1 MVTRGPRKLM
11 CGIVA
16 CVGKRLAL
24 PILVEGLKRL
34 EYRGYDSSGVAIL
47 QNSGSFLLKSAGKVG
62 ALEAKLPADPGNGN
76 VGIAHTRWATHG
88 KPTEANAHPHTD
100 CKNSLFVVHNGII
113 ENFGKLKEDLGE
125 NGHIF
130 RSETDTEVLAHLIE
144 ENYDGNLNLA
154 VQKALSF
161 IEGTFGIAVLHVSHP
176 EEIVV
181 ARRGSPMIL
190 GIGENESMAASDISA
205 LALHTKQVLYLEDD
219 EVAHLYGSEFSIT
232 TLENTPI
239 SRPVETLAL
248 DVGTPNK
255 KGFPHYMLK
264 EIHEQPEAVEDTLRG
279 RLNHPEGTAKLGG
292 LEPVANR
299 LHNIRHLII
308 ISCGTSHYAGL
319 YGRYVFET
327 LTDMTIENELASE
340 FRYRRLNLKNNTAVL
355 AISQSGETADTLA
368 ALREAK
374 RKGALVLGMVNVVG
388 SSIARESEAGI
399 YTHAGMEIGVASTKS
414 FTTQL
419 TGLLLMA
426 LWVGRA
432 QNLSYGEGASI
443 IQEMVRIPEKMRKI
457 LSEADVIEKLT
468 ESYYEYR
475 HFLFI
480 GRKYQYP
487 IAIEGALKLK
497 EVSYIHAEGY
507 AAGEMKHGPIALIDP
522 YFPTLALAPDGNSY
536 EKVISNIQ
544 EIKARDGKVIAIT
557 SAGNKTIRKLADD
570 VITVPKTLDL
580 LSPLLTVLPLQ
591 LFAYYCAT
599 RLGCEIDQPRNLA
612 KSVTVE

>member
-1 MVTRGPRKLM
+1 M

-16 CVGKRLAL
+16 CVGNRSAL

-47 QNSGSFLLKSAGKVG
+47 RDSGAFLVKSAGKVA
-62 ALEAKLPADPGNGN
+62 ALEAKLSDAPEKGST
-76 VGIAHTRWATHG
+76 GIAHTRWATHG
-88 KPTEANAHPHTD
+88 KPTEANAHPHAD

-113 ENFGKLKEDLGE
+113 ENFVKLKKGLEE
-125 NGHIF
+125 KGHRF
-130 RSETDTEVLAHLIE
+130 LSETDTEVLAHLME
-144 ENYDGNLNLA
+144 EYYNGSLDA
-154 VQKALSF
+154 TVQKALAYV
-161 IEGTFGIAVLHVSHP
+161 EGTFGIAVLHVAHP
-176 EEIVV
+176 GEIVV

-190 GIGENESMAASDISA
+190 GIGDGESLAASDVSA
-205 LALHTKQVLYLEDD
+205 LALHTKQVLYLEDN
-219 EVAHLYGSEFSIT
+219 EVAHLRAGDFSIT
-232 TLENTPI
+232 TLENKPVNRPI
-239 SRPVETLAL
+239 ETLDF
-248 DVGTPNK
+248 DVATADK
-255 KGFPHYMLK
+255 QDFPHYMLK
-264 EIHEQPEAVEDTLRG
+264 EIHEQPEAVENTLRG
-279 RLNHPEGTAKLGG
+279 RLDRSEGVAKLGG
-292 LEPVANR
+292 LEPVADR
-299 LHNIRHLII
+299 LRQVRHLII

-327 LTDMTIENELASE
+327 LTDLTVENELASE
-340 FRYRRLNLKNNTAVL
+340 FRYRKLNLRNNTAVL

-399 YTHAGMEIGVASTKS
+399 YTHAGMEVGVASTKS

-432 QNLSYGEGASI
+432 QNLSYSEGSRI
-443 IQEMVRIPEKMRKI
+443 IRELDRIPEKMCKVLGQADAIRK
-457 LSEADVIEKLT
+457 LAG
-468 ESYYEYR
+468 SYYEHR

-487 IAIEGALKLK
+487 VAVEGALKLK
-497 EVSYIHAEGY
+497 EISYIHAEGY

-522 YFPTLALAPDGNSY
+522 HFPTLALAPNDDSY
-536 EKVISNIQ
+536 EKVVSNIQ
-544 EIKARDGKVIAIT
+544 EIKARDGRVIAVAST
-557 SAGNKTIRKLADD
+557 GNDTIGQLADD
-570 VITVPKTLDL
+570 VITVPDTLDL

-591 LFAYYCAT
+591 LFAYYCAA
-599 RLGCEIDQPRNLA
+599 RRGCEIDKPRNLA

>member
-1 MVTRGPRKLM
+1 M

-16 CVGKRLAL
+16 CVGNRSAL

-47 QNSGSFLLKSAGKVG
+47 RDSGAFLVKSAGKVA
-62 ALEAKLPADPGNGN
+62 ALEAKLSDAPEKGST
-76 VGIAHTRWATHG
+76 GIAHTRWATHG
-88 KPTEANAHPHTD
+88 KPTEANAHPHAD

-113 ENFGKLKEDLGE
+113 ENFVKLKKGLEE
-125 NGHIF
+125 KGHRF
-130 RSETDTEVLAHLIE
+130 LSETDTEVLAHLME
-144 ENYDGNLNLA
+144 EYYNGSLDA
-154 VQKALSF
+154 TVQKALAYV
-161 IEGTFGIAVLHVSHP
+161 EGTFGIAVLHVAHP
-176 EEIVV
+176 GEIVV

-190 GIGENESMAASDISA
+190 GIGDEESLAASDVSA
-205 LALHTKQVLYLEDD
+205 LALHTKQVLYLEDN
-219 EVAHLYGSEFSIT
+219 EVAHLRAGDFSIT
-232 TLENTPI
+232 TLENKPVNRPI
-239 SRPVETLAL
+239 ETLDF
-248 DVGTPNK
+248 DVATADK
-255 KGFPHYMLK
+255 QDFPHYMLK
-264 EIHEQPEAVEDTLRG
+264 EIHEQPESVENTLRG
-279 RLNHPEGTAKLGG
+279 RLDRSEGVAKLGG
-292 LEPVANR
+292 LEPVADR
-299 LHNIRHLII
+299 LRQVRHLII

-327 LTDMTIENELASE
+327 LTDLTVENELASE
-340 FRYRRLNLKNNTAVL
+340 FRYRKLNLRNNTAVL

-399 YTHAGMEIGVASTKS
+399 YTHAGMEVGVASTKS

-432 QNLSYGEGASI
+432 QNLSYSEGSRI
-443 IQEMVRIPEKMRKI
+443 IRELDRIPEKMRKV
-457 LSEADVIEKLT
+457 LGQADAIRKLAG
-468 ESYYEYR
+468 SYYEHR

-487 IAIEGALKLK
+487 VAVEGALKLK
-497 EVSYIHAEGY
+497 EISYIHAEGY

-522 YFPTLALAPDGNSY
+522 HFPTLALAPNDDSY
-536 EKVISNIQ
+536 EKVVSNIQ
-544 EIKARDGKVIAIT
+544 EIKARDGRVIAVA
-557 SAGNKTIRKLADD
+557 SAGNYTIGQLADD
-570 VITVPKTLDL
+570 VITVPDTLDL

-591 LFAYYCAT
+591 LFAYYCAA
-599 RLGCEIDQPRNLA
+599 RRGCEIDKPRNLA

>member
-1 MVTRGPRKLM
+1 M

-16 CVGKRLAL
+16 CVGNRSAL

-47 QNSGSFLLKSAGKVG
+47 RDSGAFLVKSAGKVA
-62 ALEAKLPADPGNGN
+62 ALEAKLSDAPEKGST
-76 VGIAHTRWATHG
+76 GIAHTRWATHG
-88 KPTEANAHPHTD
+88 KPTEANAHPHAD

-113 ENFGKLKEDLGE
+113 ENFVKLKKGLEE
-125 NGHIF
+125 KGHRF
-130 RSETDTEVLAHLIE
+130 LSETDTEVLAHLME
-144 ENYDGNLNLA
+144 EYYNGSLDA
-154 VQKALSF
+154 TVQKALAYV
-161 IEGTFGIAVLHVSHP
+161 EGTFGIAVLHVAHP
-176 EEIVV
+176 GEIVV

-190 GIGENESMAASDISA
+190 GIGDGESLAASDVSA
-205 LALHTKQVLYLEDD
+205 LALHTKQVLYLEDN
-219 EVAHLYGSEFSIT
+219 EVAHLRAGDFSIT
-232 TLENTPI
+232 TLENKPVNRPI
-239 SRPVETLAL
+239 ETLDF
-248 DVGTPNK
+248 DVATADK
-255 KGFPHYMLK
+255 QDFPHYMLK
-264 EIHEQPEAVEDTLRG
+264 EIHEQPEAVENTLRG
-279 RLNHPEGTAKLGG
+279 RLDRSEGVAKLGG
-292 LEPVANR
+292 LEPVADR
-299 LHNIRHLII
+299 LRQVRHLII

-327 LTDMTIENELASE
+327 LTDLTVENELASE
-340 FRYRRLNLKNNTAVL
+340 FRYRKLNLRNNTAVL

-399 YTHAGMEIGVASTKS
+399 YTHAGMEVGVASTKS

-432 QNLSYGEGASI
+432 QNLSYSEGSRI
-443 IQEMVRIPEKMRKI
+443 IRELDRIPEKMRKV
-457 LSEADVIEKLT
+457 LGQADAIRKLAG
-468 ESYYEYR
+468 SYYEHR

-487 IAIEGALKLK
+487 VAVEGALKLK
-497 EVSYIHAEGY
+497 EISYIHAEGY

-522 YFPTLALAPDGNSY
+522 HFPTLALAPNDDSY
-536 EKVISNIQ
+536 EKVVSNIQ
-544 EIKARDGKVIAIT
+544 EIKARDGRVIAVAST
-557 SAGNKTIRKLADD
+557 GNDTIGQLADD
-570 VITVPKTLDL
+570 VITVPDTLDL

-591 LFAYYCAT
+591 LFAYYCAA
-599 RLGCEIDQPRNLA
+599 RRGCEIDKPRNLA

>member
-1 MVTRGPRKLM
+1 M

-16 CVGKRLAL
+16 CVGNRSAL
-24 PILVEGLKRL
+24 PVLLEGLKRL

-47 QNSGSFLLKSAGKVG
+47 RDSGAFLVKSAGKVA
-62 ALEAKLPADPGNGN
+62 ALEAKLSDAPEKGST
-76 VGIAHTRWATHG
+76 GIAHTRWATHG
-88 KPTEANAHPHTD
+88 KPTEANAHPHAD

-113 ENFGKLKEDLGE
+113 ENFAKLKKGLEE
-125 NGHIF
+125 KGHRF
-130 RSETDTEVLAHLIE
+130 LSETDTEVLAHLME
-144 ENYDGNLNLA
+144 EYYNGSLDA
-154 VQKALSF
+154 TVQKALAF
-161 IEGTFGIAVLHVSHP
+161 VEGTFGIAVLHVAHP
-176 EEIVV
+176 GEIVV

-190 GIGENESMAASDISA
+190 GIGDDESLAASDVSA
-205 LALHTKQVLYLEDD
+205 LALHTKQVLYLEDN
-219 EVAHLYGSEFSIT
+219 EIAHLRAGDFSIT
-232 TLENTPI
+232 TLENKPVN
-239 SRPVETLAL
+239 RPVETLAF
-248 DVGTPNK
+248 DVATADK
-255 KGFPHYMLK
+255 QDFPHYMLK
-264 EIHEQPEAVEDTLRG
+264 EIHEQPEAVENTLRG
-279 RLNHPEGTAKLGG
+279 RLDRSEGVAKLGG
-292 LEPVANR
+292 LEPVADR
-299 LHNIRHLII
+299 LRQVRHLII

-327 LTDMTIENELASE
+327 LTDLTVENELASE
-340 FRYRRLNLKNNTAVL
+340 FRYRKLNLRNNTAVL

-399 YTHAGMEIGVASTKS
+399 YTHAGMEVGVASTKS

-432 QNLSYGEGASI
+432 QNLSYSEGSRI
-443 IQEMVRIPEKMRKI
+443 IRELDRIPEKMRKV
-457 LSEADVIEKLT
+457 LGQADSIRKLAG
-468 ESYYEYR
+468 SYYEHQ

-487 IAIEGALKLK
+487 VAVEGALKLK
-497 EVSYIHAEGY
+497 EISYIHAEGY

-522 YFPTLALAPDGNSY
+522 HFPTMALAPNDDSY
-536 EKVISNIQ
+536 EKVVSNIQ
-544 EIKARDGKVIAIT
+544 EIKARDGKVIAVT
-557 SAGNKTIRKLADD
+557 SAGNDTIGKLADD
-570 VITVPKTLDL
+570 VITVPDTLDL

-591 LFAYYCAT
+591 LFAYYCAA
-599 RLGCEIDQPRNLA
+599 RRGCEIDKPRNLA

>member
-1 MVTRGPRKLM
+1 M

-16 CVGKRLAL
+16 CVGNRSAL

-47 QNSGSFLLKSAGKVG
+47 RDSGAFLVKSAGKVA
-62 ALEAKLPADPGNGN
+62 ALEAKLSDAPEKGST
-76 VGIAHTRWATHG
+76 GIAHTRWATHS
-88 KPTEANAHPHTD
+88 KPTEANAHPHAD
-100 CKNSLFVVHNGII
+100 CKNSLFLVHNGII
-113 ENFGKLKEDLGE
+113 ENFVKLKKGLEE
-125 NGHIF
+125 KGHRF
-130 RSETDTEVLAHLIE
+130 LSETDTEVLAHLME
-144 ENYDGNLNLA
+144 EYYNGSLDA
-154 VQKALSF
+154 TVQKALAYV
-161 IEGTFGIAVLHVSHP
+161 EGTFGIAVLHVAHP
-176 EEIVV
+176 GEIVV

-190 GIGENESMAASDISA
+190 GIGDEESLAASDVSA
-205 LALHTKQVLYLEDD
+205 LALHTKQVLYLEDN
-219 EVAHLYGSEFSIT
+219 EVAHLRAGDFSIT
-232 TLENTPI
+232 TLENKPVN
-239 SRPVETLAL
+239 RPVETLDF
-248 DVGTPNK
+248 DVATADK
-255 KGFPHYMLK
+255 QDFPHYMLK
-264 EIHEQPEAVEDTLRG
+264 EIHEQPEAVENTLRG
-279 RLNHPEGTAKLGG
+279 RLDRSEGVAKLGG
-292 LEPVANR
+292 LEPVADR
-299 LHNIRHLII
+299 LRQVRHLII

-327 LTDMTIENELASE
+327 LTDLTVENELASE
-340 FRYRRLNLKNNTAVL
+340 FRYRKLNLRNNTAVL

-432 QNLSYGEGASI
+432 QNLSYSEGSRI
-443 IQEMVRIPEKMRKI
+443 IRELDRIPEKMRKV
-457 LSEADVIEKLT
+457 LGQADAIRKLAG
-468 ESYYEYR
+468 SYYEHQ

-487 IAIEGALKLK
+487 VAVEGALKLK
-497 EVSYIHAEGY
+497 EISYIHAEGY

-522 YFPTLALAPDGNSY
+522 HFPTLALAPDDDSY
-536 EKVISNIQ
+536 EKVVSNIQ
-544 EIKARDGKVIAIT
+544 EIKARDGRVIAVA
-557 SAGNKTIRKLADD
+557 SAGNDTIGQLADD
-570 VITVPKTLDL
+570 VITVPDTLDL

-591 LFAYYCAT
+591 LFAYYCAA
-599 RLGCEIDQPRNLA
+599 RRGCEIDKPRNLA

>member
-1 MVTRGPRKLM
+1 M

-16 CVGKRLAL
+16 CVGNRSAL

-47 QNSGSFLLKSAGKVG
+47 QDSGAFLVKSAGKVA
-62 ALEAKLPADPGNGN
+62 ALEAKLSDAPEKGST
-76 VGIAHTRWATHG
+76 GIAHTRWATHG
-88 KPTEANAHPHTD
+88 KPTEANAHPHAD

-113 ENFGKLKEDLGE
+113 ENFVKLKKGLEE
-125 NGHIF
+125 KGHRF
-130 RSETDTEVLAHLIE
+130 LSETDTEVLAHLME
-144 ENYDGNLNLA
+144 EYYNGSLEGT
-154 VQKALSF
+154 VQKALAYV
-161 IEGTFGIAVLHVSHP
+161 EGTFGIAVLHVAHP
-176 EEIVV
+176 GEIVV

-190 GIGENESMAASDISA
+190 GIGDEESLAASDVSA
-205 LALHTKQVLYLEDD
+205 LALHTKQVLYLEDNEIAQLRAGD
-219 EVAHLYGSEFSIT
+219 FSIT
-232 TLENTPI
+232 TLENKPVN
-239 SRPVETLAL
+239 RPVETLDF
-248 DVGTPNK
+248 DVATADK
-255 KGFPHYMLK
+255 QDFPHYMLK
-264 EIHEQPEAVEDTLRG
+264 EIHEQPEAVENTLRG
-279 RLNHPEGTAKLGG
+279 RLDRSEGVAKLGG
-292 LEPVANR
+292 LEPVADR
-299 LHNIRHLII
+299 LRQVRHLII

-327 LTDMTIENELASE
+327 LTDLTVENELASE
-340 FRYRRLNLKNNTAVL
+340 FRYRKLNLRNNTAVL

-399 YTHAGMEIGVASTKS
+399 YTHAGMEVGVASTKS

-432 QNLSYGEGASI
+432 QNLSYSEGSRI
-443 IQEMVRIPEKMRKI
+443 IRELDRIPEKMRKV
-457 LSEADVIEKLT
+457 LGQADAIRKLAG
-468 ESYYEYR
+468 SYYEHR

-487 IAIEGALKLK
+487 VAVEGALKLK
-497 EVSYIHAEGY
+497 EISYIHAEGY

-522 YFPTLALAPDGNSY
+522 HFPTMALAPNDDSY
-536 EKVISNIQ
+536 EKVVSNIQ
-544 EIKARDGKVIAIT
+544 EIKARDGRVIAVA
-557 SAGNKTIRKLADD
+557 SAGNDTIGQLADD
-570 VITVPKTLDL
+570 VITVPDTLDL

-591 LFAYYCAT
+591 LFAYYCAA
-599 RLGCEIDQPRNLA
+599 RRGCEIDKPRNLA

>member
-1 MVTRGPRKLM
+1 M

-16 CVGKRLAL
+16 CVGNRSAL

-47 QNSGSFLLKSAGKVG
+47 RDSGAFLVKSAGKVA
-62 ALEAKLPADPGNGN
+62 ALEAKLSDAPEKGST
-76 VGIAHTRWATHG
+76 GIAHTRWATHG
-88 KPTEANAHPHTD
+88 KPTEANAHPHAD

-113 ENFGKLKEDLGE
+113 ENFVKLKKGLEE
-125 NGHIF
+125 KGHRF
-130 RSETDTEVLAHLIE
+130 LSETDTEVLAHLME
-144 ENYDGNLNLA
+144 EYYNGNLDA
-154 VQKALSF
+154 TVQKALAYV
-161 IEGTFGIAVLHVSHP
+161 EGTFGIAVLHVAHP
-176 EEIVV
+176 GEIVV

-190 GIGENESMAASDISA
+190 GIGDEESLAASDVSA
-205 LALHTKQVLYLEDD
+205 LALHTKQVLYLEDN
-219 EVAHLYGSEFSIT
+219 EVAHLRAGDFSIT
-232 TLENTPI
+232 TLENKPVNRPI
-239 SRPVETLAL
+239 ETLDF
-248 DVGTPNK
+248 DVATADK
-255 KGFPHYMLK
+255 QDFPHYMLK
-264 EIHEQPEAVEDTLRG
+264 EIHEQPEAVENTLRG
-279 RLNHPEGTAKLGG
+279 RLDRSEGVAKLGG
-292 LEPVANR
+292 LEPVADR
-299 LHNIRHLII
+299 LRQVRHLII
-308 ISCGTSHYAGL
+308 ISCGSSHYAGL

-327 LTDMTIENELASE
+327 LTDLTVENELASE
-340 FRYRRLNLKNNTAVL
+340 FRYRKLNLRNNTAVL

-432 QNLSYGEGASI
+432 QNLSYSEGSRI
-443 IQEMVRIPEKMRKI
+443 IRELDRIPEKMRKV
-457 LSEADVIEKLT
+457 LGQADAIRKLAG
-468 ESYYEYR
+468 SYYEHR

-487 IAIEGALKLK
+487 VAVEGALKLK
-497 EVSYIHAEGY
+497 EISYIHAEGY

-522 YFPTLALAPDGNSY
+522 HFPTLALAPNDDSY
-536 EKVISNIQ
+536 EKVVSNIQ
-544 EIKARDGKVIAIT
+544 EIKARDGRVIAVA
-557 SAGNKTIRKLADD
+557 SAGNDTIGQLADD
-570 VITVPKTLDL
+570 VITVPDTLDL

-591 LFAYYCAT
+591 LFAYYCAA
-599 RLGCEIDQPRNLA
+599 RRGCEIDKPRNLA

>member
-1 MVTRGPRKLM
+1 M

-16 CVGKRLAL
+16 CVGNRSAL

-47 QNSGSFLLKSAGKVG
+47 RDSGAFLVKSAGKV
-62 ALEAKLPADPGNGN
+62 AVLEAKLSDAPEKGST
-76 VGIAHTRWATHG
+76 GIAHTRWATHG
-88 KPTEANAHPHTD
+88 KPTEANAHPHAD

-113 ENFGKLKEDLGE
+113 ENFLKLKKGLEE
-125 NGHIF
+125 KGHRF
-130 RSETDTEVLAHLIE
+130 LSETDTEVLAHLME
-144 ENYDGNLNLA
+144 EYYNGSLEGT
-154 VQKALSF
+154 VQKALAYV
-161 IEGTFGIAVLHVSHP
+161 EGTFGIAVLHVAHP
-176 EEIVV
+176 GEIVV

-190 GIGENESMAASDISA
+190 GIGDEESLAASDVSA
-205 LALHTKQVLYLEDD
+205 LALHTKQVLYLEDN
-219 EVAHLYGSEFSIT
+219 EIAHLRAGDFSIT
-232 TLENTPI
+232 TLENKPVN
-239 SRPVETLAL
+239 RPVETLDF
-248 DVGTPNK
+248 DVGTADK
-255 KGFPHYMLK
+255 QDFPHYMLK
-264 EIHEQPEAVEDTLRG
+264 EIHEQPEAVENTLRG
-279 RLNHPEGTAKLGG
+279 RLDRSEGVAKLGG
-292 LEPVANR
+292 LEPVADR
-299 LHNIRHLII
+299 LRQVRHLII
-308 ISCGTSHYAGL
+308 ISCGSSHYAGL

-327 LTDMTIENELASE
+327 LTDLTVENELASE
-340 FRYRRLNLKNNTAVL
+340 FRYRKLNLRNNTAVL

-399 YTHAGMEIGVASTKS
+399 YTHAGMEVGVASTKS

-432 QNLSYGEGASI
+432 QNLSYSEGSRI
-443 IQEMVRIPEKMRKI
+443 IRELDRIPEKMRKV
-457 LSEADVIEKLT
+457 LGQADAIRKLAG
-468 ESYYEYR
+468 SYYEHQ

-487 IAIEGALKLK
+487 VAVEGALKLK
-497 EVSYIHAEGY
+497 EISYIHAEGY

-522 YFPTLALAPDGNSY
+522 HFPTLALAPNDDSY
-536 EKVISNIQ
+536 EKVVSNIQ
-544 EIKARDGKVIAIT
+544 EIKARDGRVIAVA
-557 SAGNKTIRKLADD
+557 SAGNDTIGQLADD
-570 VITVPKTLDL
+570 VITVPDTLDM

-591 LFAYYCAT
+591 LFAYYCAA
-599 RLGCEIDQPRNLA
+599 RRGCEIDKPRNLA

>member
-1 MVTRGPRKLM
+1 M

-16 CVGKRLAL
+16 CVGNRSAL

-47 QNSGSFLLKSAGKVG
+47 RDSGAFLVKSAGKVA
-62 ALEAKLPADPGNGN
+62 ALEAKLSDAPEKGST
-76 VGIAHTRWATHG
+76 GIAHTRWATHG
-88 KPTEANAHPHTD
+88 KPTEANAHPHAD

-113 ENFGKLKEDLGE
+113 ENFVKLKKGLEE
-125 NGHIF
+125 KGHRF
-130 RSETDTEVLAHLIE
+130 LSETDTEVLAHLME
-144 ENYDGNLNLA
+144 EYYNGSLDA
-154 VQKALSF
+154 TVQKALAYV
-161 IEGTFGIAVLHVSHP
+161 EGTFGIAVLHVAHP
-176 EEIVV
+176 GEIVV

-190 GIGENESMAASDISA
+190 GIGDEESLAASDVSA
-205 LALHTKQVLYLEDD
+205 LALHTKQVLYLEDN
-219 EVAHLYGSEFSIT
+219 EVAHLRAGDFSIT
-232 TLENTPI
+232 TLENKPVNRPI
-239 SRPVETLAL
+239 ETLDF
-248 DVGTPNK
+248 DVATADK
-255 KGFPHYMLK
+255 QDFPHYMLK
-264 EIHEQPEAVEDTLRG
+264 EIHEQPEAVENTLRG
-279 RLNHPEGTAKLGG
+279 RLDRSEGVAKLGG
-292 LEPVANR
+292 LEPVADR
-299 LHNIRHLII
+299 LRQVRHLII

-327 LTDMTIENELASE
+327 LTDLTVENELASE
-340 FRYRRLNLKNNTAVL
+340 FRYRKLNLRNNTAVL

-399 YTHAGMEIGVASTKS
+399 YTHAGMEVGVASTKS

-432 QNLSYGEGASI
+432 QNLSYSEGSRI
-443 IQEMVRIPEKMRKI
+443 IRELDRIPEKMRKV
-457 LSEADVIEKLT
+457 LGQADAIRKLAG
-468 ESYYEYR
+468 SYYEHR

-487 IAIEGALKLK
+487 VAVEGALKLK
-497 EVSYIHAEGY
+497 EISYIHAEGY

-522 YFPTLALAPDGNSY
+522 HFPTLALAPNDDSY
-536 EKVISNIQ
+536 EKVVSNIQ
-544 EIKARDGKVIAIT
+544 EIKARDGRVIAVA
-557 SAGNKTIRKLADD
+557 SAGNDTIGQLADD
-570 VITVPKTLDL
+570 VITVPDTLDL

-591 LFAYYCAT
+591 LFAYYCAA
-599 RLGCEIDQPRNLA
+599 RRGCAIDKPRNLA

>member
-1 MVTRGPRKLM
+1 M

-16 CVGKRLAL
+16 CVGNRSAL

-47 QNSGSFLLKSAGKVG
+47 RDSGAFLVKSAGKVA
-62 ALEAKLPADPGNGN
+62 ALEAKLSDAPEKGST
-76 VGIAHTRWATHG
+76 GIAHTRWATHG
-88 KPTEANAHPHTD
+88 KPTEANAHPHAD

-113 ENFGKLKEDLGE
+113 ENFVKLKKGLEE
-125 NGHIF
+125 KGHRF
-130 RSETDTEVLAHLIE
+130 LSETDTEVLAHLME
-144 ENYDGNLNLA
+144 EYYNGSLDA
-154 VQKALSF
+154 TVQKALAYV
-161 IEGTFGIAVLHVSHP
+161 EGTFGIAVLHVAHP
-176 EEIVV
+176 GEIVV

-190 GIGENESMAASDISA
+190 GIGDEESLAASDVSA
-205 LALHTKQVLYLEDD
+205 LALHTKQVLYLEDN
-219 EVAHLYGSEFSIT
+219 EVAHLRAGDFSIT
-232 TLENTPI
+232 TLENKPVNRPI
-239 SRPVETLAL
+239 ETLDF
-248 DVGTPNK
+248 DVATADK
-255 KGFPHYMLK
+255 QDFPHYMLK
-264 EIHEQPEAVEDTLRG
+264 EIHEQPEAVENTLRG
-279 RLNHPEGTAKLGG
+279 RLDRSEGVAKLGG
-292 LEPVANR
+292 LEPVADR
-299 LHNIRHLII
+299 LRQVRHLII

-327 LTDMTIENELASE
+327 LTDLTVENELASE
-340 FRYRRLNLKNNTAVL
+340 FRYRKLNLRNNTAVL

-399 YTHAGMEIGVASTKS
+399 YTHAGMEVGVASTKS

-432 QNLSYGEGASI
+432 QNLSYSEGSRI
-443 IQEMVRIPEKMRKI
+443 IRELDRIPEKMRKV
-457 LSEADVIEKLT
+457 LGQADAIRKLAG
-468 ESYYEYR
+468 SYYEHR

-487 IAIEGALKLK
+487 VAVEGALKLK
-497 EVSYIHAEGY
+497 EISYIHAEGY

-522 YFPTLALAPDGNSY
+522 HFPTLALAPNDDSY
-536 EKVISNIQ
+536 EKVVSNIQ
-544 EIKARDGKVIAIT
+544 EIKARDGRVIAVA
-557 SAGNKTIRKLADD
+557 SAGNDTIGQLADD
-570 VITVPKTLDL
+570 VITVPDTLDL

-591 LFAYYCAT
+591 LFAYYCAA
-599 RLGCEIDQPRNLA
+599 RRGCEIDKPRNLA